1 MAVPEPMILRRLQT
15 SRTGRA
21 RYRATISCLVFTAW
35 LFGSSAAISGADIRH
50 RWGETVFPDQPARIV
65 SLSFT
70 GIDTLLAL
78 KLVPIAYRAWYG
90 GDEAGLWPWARA
102 HMPAHMPTGTK
113 VTVLRGEIDPEAV
126 ARLRPDFVEAMYS
139 GLSRAQY
146 AALSRV
152 SAVLPPLDGQGDFSA
167 AWDDMVRGVGAATGR
182 TQAADQVI
190 ERLHARFQAIRDRH
204 PDWAG
209 KTAVIAQAHGPVIY
223 NDTDPRMAL
232 MTRLGFRL
240 PDAARKFSL
249 GNFFFKLDPELTAPL
264 EADVVLWLRFSA
276 DTEHRIDHPLT
287 HTRRSAREGR
297 EIFLTPELSA
307 ALSYASPL
315 SIPYALTHLEPLL
328 EAVLTKRGTHP

>member
-1 MAVPEPMILRRLQT
+1 MANRI
-15 SRTGRA
+15 
-21 RYRATISCLVFTAW
+21 ISCIFAVLCV
-35 LFGSSAAISGADIRH
+35 FGSSTAVSAAKVQH
-50 RWGETVFPDQPARIV
+50 RWGETVFPDQPNRIV

-78 KLVPIAYRAWYG
+78 DLTPIAYRAWYG
-90 GDEAGLWPWARA
+90 GDEMGLWPWTRH
-102 HMPAHMPTGTK
+102 HMPAGTK
-113 VTVLRGEIDPEAV
+113 IAVLRGEIDTEAI

-152 SAVLPPLDGQGDFSA
+152 SAVLPALDGLGDFA
-167 AWDDMVRGVGAATGR
+167 ATWDDMLRGVGVATGR
-182 TQAADQVI
+182 ADTARRVI
-190 ERLHARFQAIRDRH
+190 EQLHAQFRAIRNRH

-209 KTAVIAQAHGPVIY
+209 KTAVVAQINGPLIF
-223 NDTDPRMAL
+223 NDTDPRMSF

-249 GNFFFKLDPELTAPL
+249 GNFYFKLDPELTAPL
-264 EADVVLWLRFSA
+264 DADVVLWLNFDA
-276 DTEHRIDHPLT
+276 KAKQRINHPLH
-287 HTRRSAREGR
+287 HTQRSAREGR

-328 EAVLTKRGTHP
+328 ESVLDKRSSSFVEESQ